1 MNKKL
6 QRLVEPGVR
15 MYLFFLVLFAA
26 ASLFFEQY
34 VLAMVEGGVILL
46 LMIYSFVVARKKR
59 RELVAY
65 IESVTY
71 DAETAKNNTLLFF
84 PLPIA
89 VFSLEDMRVVWA
101 NQIFF
106 DICGVAG
113 SRFEARMD
121 DLSPSFSGKW
131 LMEGKTQY
139 PGLMTVGGRK
149 YRIHGNIIRPD
160 AKEGEEN
167 RGFMGITYWVDVTEY
182 DDIKLEYENSRPVVA
197 TIVIDNYD
205 ELIKNKPDRV
215 KSEMRDSVEDLIEK
229 WCDGKGSI
237 LRRYDRDRYLF
248 VFEERR
254 LKEYEEQKFSLL
266 EDVNKVVSPS
276 GIHATVSIGI
286 GHGGAGLGEN
296 LQFSSLAVE
305 MALSRGG
312 DQAVVKNRFNF
323 EFFGGR
329 GNEVETRTKV
339 KSRVMAN
346 AIAELISDS
355 SYVFVMGH
363 KHADLDTVGAA
374 AAVCCIARKKD
385 RKCKIIIDLQR
396 NAAKPLI
403 ARLEKEPEYVDA
415 FVSTQEAMLM
425 ADSRAL
431 LIVVDTNRPEQ
442 VEDQSLLQAFTRVAV
457 IDHHRRAA
465 TYIQN
470 ADLTFHE
477 PFASSVC
484 ELMSEVLQEIV
495 EPADILRCESE
506 AVLSGIV
513 LDTKNF
519 TIRTGERTFEAA
531 AFLRRMGA
539 DTTEVKKL
547 LQNDMAN
554 TVARYK
560 ILQSARLYRGNIAVA
575 VPEEPQDRIVAAQA
589 ADELLNVSDVE
600 VSFVV
605 SPTEDGG
612 ANISARSIGDVNA
625 QMIMEKLGGGGNRSA
640 AAAQMKDI
648 SLRDAVNKLFEAI
661 DEYLDE

>member
-6 QRLVEPGVR
+6 QRIVEPNVR
-15 MYLFFLVLFAA
+15 MYLFFLVAFAA

-34 VLAMVEGGVILL
+34 ILALVEGGVILL
-46 LMIYSFVVARKKR
+46 LMIYSLFVARKKH
-59 RELVAY
+59 RELIAY

-89 VFSLEDMRVVWA
+89 VFSLNDLRVVWA

-106 DICGVAG
+106 DICGWAA
-113 SRFEARMD
+113 SRSEARMD
-121 DLSPSFSGKW
+121 ELSPSFSGKW
-131 LMEGKTQY
+131 LLEGKNQY
-139 PGLMTVGGRK
+139 PGLLAVGGRK

-160 AKEGEEN
+160 TEEGGES

-182 DDIKLEYENSRPVVA
+182 DDVKLEYESSRPVVA

-205 ELIKNKPDRV
+205 EMVKNKPDRV
-215 KSEMRDSVEDLIEK
+215 KNEMRDAVEDIITQ
-229 WCDGKGSI
+229 WCEGKDAI
-237 LRRYDRDRYLF
+237 VRRYDRDRYLF
-248 VFEERR
+248 IFEERW
-254 LKEYEEQKFSLL
+254 LQKFAEEKFSVL
-266 EDVNKVVSPS
+266 ENVRKVVSPA
-276 GIHATVSIGI
+276 GIHATISIGI
-286 GHGGAGLGEN
+286 GHGGTGFGEN
-296 LQFSSLAVE
+296 LQFSTLAVE

-323 EFFGGR
+323 VFYGGR
-329 GNEVETRTKV
+329 GNEIETRTKV

-346 AIAELISDS
+346 ALAELIADASR
-355 SYVFVMGH
+355 VFVMGH
-363 KHADLDTVGAA
+363 KHADLDSVGGSV
-374 AAVCCIARKKD
+374 AVCCIARNKGRQCRIVID
-385 RKCKIIIDLQR
+385 RQQ
-396 NAAKPLI
+396 NASEALI
-403 ARLEKEPEYVDA
+403 SRLEQEPEYAGA
-415 FVSTQEAMLM
+415 FISPQEAMLM
-425 ADSRAL
+425 ADSRSL
-431 LIVVDTNRPEQ
+431 LVVVDTNRPEQ
-442 VEDQSLLQAFTRVAV
+442 VEDNSLLQTCNRVAV

-465 TYIQN
+465 TYIQK

-506 AVLSGIV
+506 AVLAGIV

-547 LQNDMAN
+547 LQNDMDS

-575 VPEEPQDRIVAAQA
+575 VPEEQQDRIVAAQA
-589 ADELLNVSDVE
+589 ADELLNISDVE

-612 ANISARSIGDVNA
+612 ANVSARSIGDVNV

-648 SLRDAVNKLFEAI
+648 PLRDAVNRLFEAI